1 MKDLE
6 SLISPFIQSQFPEF
20 YESEG
25 PRFIDFVQQYYSWM
39 EQQNQ
44 AVGAARSL
52 FRIRDIDTTYEEFVV
67 HFKEKYLL
75 GLPLT
80 SSANTRTLT
89 KFAKD
94 LYLEKGTAAGVELV
108 LQGLF
113 NVESEVR
120 YPREALFKTSA
131 GAWYTPVYLE
141 LSPAERTR
149 DFVGK
154 EVLGSQSQAKAF
166 LESVVRRRVQ
176 GKYLDVAYLSN
187 LRGNFETGDIITESA
202 NTILLNAPKVIGSLS
217 SLTVTSGGAEL
228 TVGQLFDITS
238 TNGKQ
243 GVARVASISNQTG
256 KVVFIFE
263 SALESGGWGYSST
276 PEVLVSSKVLT
287 VGNQLNANNLIT
299 QFENFED
306 ITQTLSVITY
316 NTATPNNSGFVVG
329 SVLENYAANNTV
341 VANAIVVAIA
351 PSNTTTGTLTIS
363 PQTGNLTSVDT
374 TFSLKGN
381 TTTAV
386 INNYTDTI
394 ITGNV
399 FGSNTTSIVVSV
411 NALTDVSNTNK
422 TITSTNHQFS
432 NNNLVRYTAKTG
444 NTAIGGLSNNGLYFI
459 ANTDTS
465 TFELANSYS
474 GNAISITSG
483 SSEEGH
489 TFTFSSGYVG
499 VGNIVGGVFISTPYA
514 NIVGVV
520 SNTTA
525 SISNTSTGTGATF
538 RIGQIT
544 DTESVFLTPD
554 FLRMKN
560 TANAVMHTVQLNGNN
575 ANTVEFSPARVLSF
589 DTSGISTANIS
600 FNGSTDVSNTTDFI
614 TPSGGFSNLISN
626 GQYVQYVTSTGN
638 TAVTGLSNTSFY
650 YIVQANTTAFQLSAT
665 YGGSA
670 INLTSVSTSQAGHH
684 VRPVAE
690 TATRGL
696 GFPKFPSA
704 SMDSIL
710 LDCFRYEAVEIGS
723 IADLVG
729 INPGN
734 DYNINPFVAV
744 VEPYVVGYGYR
755 DYVML
760 ATVLTGAFVKGET
773 VQQTFNTP
781 ATVLTV
787 TGFSGTGANGA
798 VTTTFNQSEYVYQ
811 LYANSAVRAAGFVAE
826 AAVSAGAGTVKLRN
840 VTGVFVAT
848 SNNSTI
854 IQSLTSNATSN
865 ASAVQIT
872 TSTTTARAIIKEIQQ
887 QTFANSTPYTLLYL
901 KRINLENT
909 FEENATIVGRTT
921 GSTATVLQ
929 IDLDQ
934 TSQQIGLNANIPTVV
949 QTANGVATAMD
960 VQSSGFG
967 FIDQET
973 VTLTSPGSNFEI
985 TAVVGLGKQ
994 GVGSGFYLSTGG
1006 FLSSDKRLHDGDYYQ
1021 DYSYEVETKIPFATY
1036 FDVLYKMAHVAGTKA
1051 FGSVSVLSTIDAQS
1065 FVSSVLGL
1073 IDDPTGLPG
1082 RQFTG
1087 GWTGTYVG
1095 DLQAYTGITGAFTGN
1110 QFSGAYTVP
1119 FTGGY
1124 GTTIFTGAFSSAYS
1138 GIYSLAFTK
1147 AYTVDF
1153 TGAYSGQYAT
1163 AFSSLYTRAFTHGYT
1178 SAYTGTFTGAFTRT
1192 TSYIDPYTERY
1203 TSVYNTFTGIYTKSI
1218 YTGSTG
1224 SFTKNIS
1231 FSSDIFSGTYNAY
1244 FGTFTTAYTGG
1255 YTGTYVSNFTSVF
1268 TQQFQGS
1275 YLSSYT
1281 GLYTHTYASPFTAAY
1296 SQAYTAA
1303 YAGFTS
1309 AFSSIYTHAYTSL
1322 YTGAFTGVYGNFT
1335 ASYTSNYSGNYTG
1348 IYAGSFTTAFTVAQY
1363 TGTYVGQFYT
1373 SNYSGY
1379 TGTYAG
1385 A

>member
-52 FRIRDIDTTYEEFVV
+52 FRIRDIDTTYDEFVV

-80 SSANTRTLT
+80 LSANTRTLT

-94 LYLEKGTAAGVELV
+94 LYLEKGTAASVEMV

-113 NVESEVR
+113 NVESKVH
-120 YPREALFKTSA
+120 YPREDLFKTSA
-131 GAWYTPVYLE
+131 GVWYTPVYLE
-141 LSPAERTR
+141 LSPAQRTQNY
-149 DFVGK
+149 VGK
-154 EVLGSQSQAKAF
+154 EIVGSQSQAKAF

-187 LRGNFETGDIITESA
+187 LRGNFVTGDIVTESA
-202 NTILLNAPKVIGSLS
+202 NTILQNAPKVVGSLS
-217 SLTVTSGGAEL
+217 SLTITTGGADL

-238 TNGKQ
+238 PNGKQ

-263 SALESGGWGYSST
+263 SALESGGWGYSSS
-276 PEVLVSSKVLT
+276 PDVLVSSKVLT
-287 VGNQLNANNLIT
+287 VGNQVNANNLIT
-299 QFENFED
+299 QFEKFED
-306 ITQTLSVITY
+306 IKQTLSVITY
-316 NTATPNNSGFVVG
+316 DTATPNNSGFVIG
-329 SVLENYAANNTV
+329 SVLENYAANNDV
-341 VANAIVVAIA
+341 VANAIVVATA
-351 PSNTTTGTLTIS
+351 KANTTAGILTIS
-363 PQTGNLTSVDT
+363 PQTGNLTSIDT
-374 TFSLKGN
+374 TFSLRGN

-386 INNYTDTI
+386 ITNYTDTI

-399 FGSNTTSIVVSV
+399 FGSNTSSVVVSV
-411 NALTDVSNTNK
+411 NALTAVSNTNK
-422 TITSTNHQFS
+422 TITSTNHPFS
-432 NNNLVRYTAKTG
+432 NNNLVRYTAKFG
-444 NTAIGGLSNNGLYFI
+444 NTAIGGLSNNSLYYI

-489 TFTFSSGYVG
+489 TFTFGSGYVG

-560 TANAVMHTVQLNGNN
+560 TANAIMHTVRLNGYN
-575 ANTVEFSPARVLSF
+575 ANTDLFSPARDLSF

-626 GQYVQYVTSTGN
+626 GQYIQYITATGN
-638 TAVTGLSNTSFY
+638 TAVTGIANAGFY
-650 YIVQANTTAFQLSAT
+650 YIVQANTTAFQLST
-665 YGGSA
+665 TNGGST
-670 INLTSVSTSQAGHH
+670 INLTSVSTSESGHH

-690 TATRGL
+690 IAYRGL

-710 LDCFRYEAVEIGS
+710 LDCFRYDAVEIGS
-723 IADLVG
+723 IAGLVS

-744 VEPYVVGYGYR
+744 VEPYVAGYGYR

-760 ATVLTGAFVKGET
+760 ATVLTGAFVEGET
-773 VQQTFNTP
+773 IQQTFNTP
-781 ATVLTV
+781 ATILTV
-787 TGFSGTGANGA
+787 SGFSGLGANGS
-798 VTTTFNQSEYVYQ
+798 VTTTFNQGEYVYQ

-826 AAVSAGAGTVKLRN
+826 AAVSAGAGTAKLRN
-840 VTGVFVAT
+840 VTGVFVTT

-854 IQSLTSNATSN
+854 IRALTSNATSN

-872 TSTTTARAIIKEIQQ
+872 TSTTTARAIIKEVQQ

-934 TSQQIGLNANIPTVV
+934 TSEQIGLNANIPTIV

-960 VQSSGFG
+960 VQDSGFG

-973 VTLTSPGSNFEI
+973 ITLTSPGSNYQI
-985 TAVVGLGKQ
+985 TAIVNLGKQ

-1021 DYSYEVETKIPFATY
+1021 DFSYDIETSIPFASY
-1036 FDVLYKMAHVAGTKA
+1036 FEVLHKIAHVAGTKA
-1051 FGSVSVLSTIDAQS
+1051 FGSVSTLSIIDTPLS
-1065 FVSSVLGL
+1065 ISGVVGL
-1073 IDDPTGLPG
+1073 IDDTTGLPG

-1087 GWTGTYVG
+1087 GYTGTYVG
-1095 DLQAYTGITGAFTGN
+1095 DFHPYTGAYSTYTGTYVGDHFTGV
-1110 QFSGAYTVP
+1110 YTIP

-1124 GTTIFTGAFSSAYS
+1124 GTTIFTGNFSPAFS
-1138 GIYSLAFTK
+1138 G
-1147 AYTVDF
+1147 AYTLGYSRNYTTLY
-1153 TGAYSGQYAT
+1153 TGSYQGEYTS
-1163 AFSSLYTRAFTHGYT
+1163 AFAALYTRAFSHTYT
-1178 SAYTGTFTGAFTRT
+1178 SVYTSVYAGGFTQTQSYTQQYTAIFTG
-1192 TSYIDPYTERY
+1192 
-1203 TSVYNTFTGIYTKSI
+1203 VYNTFTGNYTKNV

-1224 SFTKNIS
+1224 AYTRNIS
-1231 FSSDIFSGTYNAY
+1231 FTSDSFTGVYNSFTGGYTKTFIGYFTKSFTHSFEGSYVSSFVGVYSKTYAMP
-1244 FGTFTTAYTGG
+1244 FTSAYTGG
-1255 YTGTYVSNFTSVF
+1255 FTSVYA
-1268 TQQFQGS
+1268 G
-1275 YLSSYT
+1275 YT
-1281 GLYTHTYASPFTAAY
+1281 GAY
-1296 SQAYTAA
+1296 
-1303 YAGFTS
+1303 
-1309 AFSSIYTHAYTSL
+1309 SSIYTHAFASL
-1322 YTGAFTGVYGNFT
+1322 YTAAYTGAYGSYSSAYTRSYQGSYTGTRVANFT
-1335 ASYTSNYSGNYTG
+1335 QNYT
-1348 IYAGSFTTAFTVAQY
+1348 IAVY
-1363 TGTYVGQFYT
+1363 TGTYVV
-1373 SNYSGY
+1373 
-1379 TGTYAG
+1379 
-1385 A
+1385 